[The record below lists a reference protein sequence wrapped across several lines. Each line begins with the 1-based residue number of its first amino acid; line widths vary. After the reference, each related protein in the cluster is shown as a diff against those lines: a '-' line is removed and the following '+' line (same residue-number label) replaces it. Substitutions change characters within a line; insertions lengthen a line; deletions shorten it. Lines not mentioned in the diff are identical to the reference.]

1 MDVNTTAHFWTAKA
15 FLPEMIKENK
25 GHLVTI
31 ASAAGTTGKE
41 NANFNILRNFTM
53 KNDNNIT

>member
-15 FLPEMIKENK
+15 FLPDMIKENK

-31 ASAAGTTGKE
+31 ASAAGTSGK
-41 NANFNILRNFTM
+41 NPFRF
-53 KNDNNIT
+53 DNLY

>member
-41 NANFNILRNFTM
+41 NANFNILRNST
-53 KNDNNIT
+53 I